1 MFSLTDLANKYQGTV
16 CQRIQT
22 ITRKKELHQI
32 CMIGKHRQLFT
43 TTQLEG
49 ATLRVMVDSRAI
61 GNYISLTVVAI
72 YRIVTQ
78 QKTKPYQ
85 LSLANSKNM
94 EYNRG

>member
-1 MFSLTDLANKYQGTV
+1 MFSSTDLANKYKRTIY
-16 CQRIQT
+16 QRIRT
-22 ITRKKELHQI
+22 ITGKKELHQI
-32 CMIGKHRQLFT
+32 YTTGRERQLFT

-49 ATLRVMVDSRAI
+49 ATLRVMLDSRAI